1 MGVVIEIPSALKQ
14 YVNDQDEVE
23 VSGNSVEEA
32 FGVLVSKYTELE
44 ANLFDE
50 NGKIRSFINIYLND
64 DDIRYADGLKSEV
77 QDGDSIQIVPSVAG
91 GCSTVKYSS
100 MGKNE
105 IQQ

>member
-1 MGVVIEIPSALKQ
+1 MGVVIQIPSALKQ

-32 FGVLVSKYTELE
+32 FGALVSEYTGLKE
-44 ANLFDE
+44 NLFDE
-50 NGKIRSFINIYLND
+50 NGKIRSFINVYLND

-91 GCSTVKYSS
+91 GCSTGKYS
-100 MGKNE
+100 
-105 IQQ
+105 

>member
-23 VSGNSVEEA
+23 VSGSSVEEA
-32 FGVLVSKYTELE
+32 IGALVAEYTELKV
-44 ANLFDE
+44 NLFDE
-50 NGKIRSFINIYLND
+50 NGKIRSFINVYLND

-91 GCSTVKYSS
+91 GC
-100 MGKNE
+100 
-105 IQQ
+105 

>member
-32 FGVLVSKYTELE
+32 FGALVSEYTELK

-64 DDIRYADGLKSEV
+64 DDIRYADVLKSEV
-77 QDGDSIQIVPSVAG
+77 QYCYSIHIVPSVAC
-91 GCSTVKYSS
+91 GCSTVKYS
-100 MGKNE
+100 
-105 IQQ
+105 

>member
-32 FGVLVSKYTELE
+32 FGALVSKYTELE

-77 QDGDSIQIVPSVAG
+77 QDGDYIQIVPSVAG
-91 GCSTVKYSS
+91 GCSTVKYS
-100 MGKNE
+100 
-105 IQQ
+105 

>member
-23 VSGNSVEEA
+23 VSGSSVEEA
-32 FGVLVSKYTELE
+32 IGALVAEYTELKV
-44 ANLFDE
+44 NLFDE
-50 NGKIRSFINIYLND
+50 NGKIRSFINVYLND

-91 GCSTVKYSS
+91 GCSTA
-100 MGKNE
+100 KNS
-105 IQQ
+105 